1 MWLTRHQHVV
11 EDRDGMAIAEKASTE
26 KTDYSLIGPN
36 AQRAAEQGL
45 VAAEWYHPDIPRKR
59 MKELMRR
66 SDGPA
71 VRDTALWL
79 ALLVAFGVAGGLTWG
94 TWLTVP
100 CFIAYGVL
108 YGSAT
113 GSRGA
118 ESGHGAG
125 VKASWGI
132 CEC

>member
-1 MWLTRHQHVV
+1 
-11 EDRDGMAIAEKASTE
+11 MAVTE

-45 VAAEWYHPDIPRKR
+45 VAAEWYHPDVPRKR

-71 VRDTALWL
+71 LRDTALWL
-79 ALLVAFGVAGGLTWG
+79 TLLVAFGVAGGLFWG

-100 CFIAYGVL
+100 CFIVYGVL
-108 YGSAT
+108 YGSSDRLAL
-113 GSRGA
+113 A
-118 ESGHGAG
+118 
-125 VKASWGI
+125 
-132 CEC
+132 

>member
-1 MWLTRHQHVV
+1 M
-11 EDRDGMAIAEKASTE
+11 EKR
-26 KTDYSLIGPN
+26 DYSLIGPS
-36 AQRAAEQGL
+36 AQRAADQGL
-45 VAAEWYHPDIPRKR
+45 VAADWYHPDVPRKR

-71 VRDTALWL
+71 LRDTALWVI
-79 ALLVAFGVAGGLTWG
+79 LLVAFGVAGGLTWG

-113 GSRGA
+113 DSRWH
-118 ESGHGAG
+118 ETGHGTAFRTSWLND
-125 VKASWGI
+125 VLYQVASFMNMK
-132 CEC
+132 EPT

>member
-1 MWLTRHQHVV
+1 
-11 EDRDGMAIAEKASTE
+11 MATTE

-45 VAAEWYHPDIPRKR
+45 VAAEWYHPEVPRKR

-79 ALLVAFGVAGGLTWG
+79 ALLVAFGLGGGALG
-94 TWLTVP
+94 HLVVR
-100 CFIAYGVL
+100 AVL
-108 YGSAT
+108 HRLRRALRLGDRLAL
-113 GSRGA
+113 A
-118 ESGHGAG
+118 
-125 VKASWGI
+125 
-132 CEC
+132 